1 VESGGGRGYWPG
13 VQRELP
19 GTPGCQNERRICHDV
34 MKIVRPAIVV
44 ITVGAILLIALFS
57 PRLAFRVEEARSG
70 ARLYQVPVKEG
81 DEFALEFVHSVQRTP
96 VKEIFRIERDGKIYL
111 VETEYESF
119 GAGLPTMPD
128 EGAQSVVEGGK
139 IRITGM
145 HREIEPFLVAVS
157 PVPGHVLT
165 VGGEEVVLVSLAKAG
180 TGLRIR
186 VVREPLVAPF
196 LGRRYEWMRRLN

>member
-1 VESGGGRGYWPG
+1 MRI
-13 VQRELP
+13 L
-19 GTPGCQNERRICHDV
+19 RRI
-34 MKIVRPAIVV
+34 IAV
-44 ITVGAILLIALFS
+44 ITMGAILLISLFF
-57 PRLAFRVEEARSG
+57 PRLTFRVEGMRSG
-70 ARLYQVPVKEG
+70 VCLYQAPVKEG
-81 DEFALEFVHSVQRTP
+81 DEFTLEFVHSIERTP
-96 VKEIFRIERDGKIYL
+96 VKEIFRIEGDGKIYL

-128 EGAQSVVEGGK
+128 EGAKSVVEGGK

-145 HREIEPFLVAVS
+145 RREIEPFLVAVS

-165 VGGEEVVLVSLAKAG
+165 VGGEEVVLASLAKPG